1 MPPLP
6 IDSDDEGER
15 VLTEGERRVGLRI
28 ALAFRI
34 RQWDKR
40 FEAAHGRPPLYSD
53 RIFDDTYQHLRSR
66 LRDLEA
72 ADAIR
77 LASRVSAAGAA
88 HSRAV
93 VVSRDLCRRHL
104 DQNASADDSSD
115 RTHLGRWDEC
125 ETDAHAMNEHDRSRH
140 RIHPV
145 LAHAPSAHAPSAHGV
160 SEPRNGSLEGE
171 AMAPMGYS
179 ASALAYPTS
188 KYESRGAVLMSHGAA
203 RITTGAAARDG
214 SARETRRERRR
225 ATSGRGGGAPSGSI
239 THPSVAPTTSRLYTA
254 SPLASTPDPS
264 RSAGAASASLG
275 SRGGSLGS
283 RGASLGSRVA
293 IGCGSKT
300 FESRAVSWGV
310 CTSRAG
316 GSTSER
322 RMSLAPLPP
331 LGSPETD
338 AIESLRSPR
347 FVQTGYSYYSSRA
360 RRQSQQQSPQQSHQQ
375 SEEQSEE
382 QSEQQIQLRHHRRNS
397 ARPPRAG
404 GALSVAEGAADE
416 HVMRGEQEDVMRGNQ
431 EHVMRGD
438 QEDVMRGGEEEP
450 ESPSSPSPSPS
461 PSSPSPPSP
470 FSPSLQRG
478 REDAI
483 SQMAIPDISEDISED
498 ALFFPPAF
506 FPPSRAAT
514 DSPTPSEHGAASA
527 GVWCLA
533 PFDPPRSIEI
543 PVRARRRRVHF
554 PDPSGRDASARK
566 WRQKCARADPEMI
579 RHAQVYRIP
588 NTPFFPTCGDPISPR
603 CQS

>member
-34 RQWDKR
+34 RQSDKR

-53 RIFDDTYQHLRSR
+53 RLFDDTYQHLRSR
-66 LRDLEA
+66 LRGLEA

-93 VVSRDLCRRHL
+93 VVSRDLCRRHRG
-104 DQNASADDSSD
+104 QNASADDSSD

-140 RIHPV
+140 RLHPV
-145 LAHAPSAHAPSAHGV
+145 LAHAPSAHAPSAHGL
-160 SEPRNGSLEGE
+160 SAPRTGSLEGE

-179 ASALAYPTS
+179 ASALAYPTC

-203 RITTGAAARDG
+203 RSTTGAAARDG
-214 SARETRRERRR
+214 SARETERRR
-225 ATSGRGGGAPSGSI
+225 ASGRGGGAPSGST

-254 SPLASTPDPS
+254 SPLVSTPDPS
-264 RSAGAASASLG
+264 RSTGAASG
-275 SRGGSLGS
+275 SSARS

-300 FESRAVSWGV
+300 FESRAVSSQWGV

-331 LGSPETD
+331 LGSPETY
-338 AIESLRSPR
+338 AIERLRSPR
-347 FVQTGYSYYSSRA
+347 FVQAGYSGFNNYSSRA

-375 SEEQSEE
+375 SERPSEE
-382 QSEQQIQLRHHRRNS
+382 QSEQPFQSRRYRRNS
-397 ARPPRAG
+397 ARPPRARV
-404 GALSVAEGAADE
+404 ALSVAEGAADE
-416 HVMRGEQEDVMRGNQ
+416 HVMSLIRP
-431 EHVMRGD
+431 HT
-438 QEDVMRGGEEEP
+438 
-450 ESPSSPSPSPS
+450 
-461 PSSPSPPSP
+461 P
-470 FSPSLQRG
+470 FSPYAAPLFPH
-478 REDAI
+478 
-483 SQMAIPDISEDISED
+483 MSEINSI
-498 ALFFPPAF
+498 FPF
-506 FPPSRAAT
+506 VS
-514 DSPTPSEHGAASA
+514 
-527 GVWCLA
+527 
-533 PFDPPRSIEI
+533 
-543 PVRARRRRVHF
+543 
-554 PDPSGRDASARK
+554 
-566 WRQKCARADPEMI
+566 
-579 RHAQVYRIP
+579 
-588 NTPFFPTCGDPISPR
+588 
-603 CQS
+603 